1 MTTESDE
8 GFCYHGGFEFSASRR
23 RVATRRGGYKWGGCL
38 GTSKSGNFKAKITH
52 RSRKDTECMGSRSA
66 VEEEVKLPRAINHI
80 QSDVVTEI
88 GGGAAQ
94 KYLFNPFFLHSYFI
108 RSALFSLGDVAK
120 HFSGVNALVNPGEQR
135 LHT

>member
-1 MTTESDE
+1 MALNSLRQEE
-8 GFCYHGGFEFSASRR
+8 ELQH
-23 RVATRRGGYKWGGCL
+23 VVVVI
-38 GTSKSGNFKAKITH
+38 SGAGVLAQAKAVIWRHLYVSQHFKAKITH
-52 RSRKDTECMGSRSA
+52 RSRKDTECMDSRSA

-120 HFSGVNALVNPGEQR
+120 HFSGVKTLVNPGEQR